1 MKNLFIA
8 LLAIS
13 SLALATNAADVDS
26 SSTCFK
32 NAQEVA
38 DFLVN
43 PEKVCYTLNKL
54 ARDHEKPRDVK
65 LGQLLTAIREV
76 NVEQEKQNLK
86 QLTTREHVNNPVAV
100 GLGQLYEE
108 CYAGVYDFEK
118 MREFMYKVGSLV
130 GFTPN
135 EENRMVKRLFE
146 AKKGQA
152 KHQMFQLKTYL
163 TQEIMAKPEFNYC
176 MDRLDVDTKT
186 KKQFENAIKMKTRMD
201 DYEKKQDERNAE
213 REKRKVEREARK
225 AEREAKRKD
234 RKKGRTEL

>member
-1 MKNLFIA
+1 MKNMFIA

-13 SLALATNAADVDS
+13 FLALAAHAGNIDS
-26 SSTCFK
+26 STTCFK
-32 NAQEVA
+32 AAQEVA
-38 DFLVN
+38 DFIVN

-54 ARDHEKPRDVK
+54 AKDHEKPRDVK
-65 LGQLLTAIREV
+65 LGQLLTAIKEV
-76 NVEQEKQNLK
+76 NIEEEKQNLK
-86 QLTTREHVNNPVAV
+86 QLTTREHVNTPIAA

-108 CYAGVYDFEK
+108 CYAGVYDYDK
-118 MREFMYKVGSLV
+118 MKEFMYKVGNLV

-146 AKKGQA
+146 SHKGQA

-163 TQEIMAKPEFNYC
+163 TQEIMSKPEYNYC

-201 DYEKKQDERNAE
+201 DYEKKQEERNAE
-213 REKRKVEREARK
+213 REKRKLEREARK
-225 AEREAKRKD
+225 AEREAKRKE